1 MKSIEILTSFFCAN
15 ASFCLAVKIE
25 NKNKI
30 HDSNFTDFIGSVGL
44 PETAYFE
51 GHRLHIWRTPRDTFY
66 SLRRVQFLFGFKAT
80 ATLCVNE
87 VSINV
92 AYDFL

>member
-1 MKSIEILTSFFCAN
+1 MEIHVHVHALVNACIHADVCTSNLIMKSIEILTSFFCAN

-51 GHRLHIWRTPRDTFY
+51 GHRLHI
-66 SLRRVQFLFGFKAT
+66 
-80 ATLCVNE
+80 
-87 VSINV
+87 
-92 AYDFL
+92 